1 MAQYGIKA
9 RIAVFYVD
17 DWLKA
22 QYPDA
27 SQSLWDSLHA
37 YSDNAYVEPI
47 KPALRIIEGLSE
59 TYKVHGMGS
68 PVHIPQLDKGKEDSD
83 DKSHIHLIWYGQI
96 SDDKWNAFAK
106 QLTEKIP
113 QIAFKPK
120 LLNRNE
126 IEAYTKYL
134 THETEDSKD
143 KQQFTA
149 EQKEV
154 FDCAVEL

>member
-9 RIAVFYVD
+9 RIAVFYLV

-22 QYPDA
+22 QFPDMEIPDTM
-27 SQSLWDSLHA
+27 LM
-37 YSDNAYVEPI
+37 DNSYVEHLY
-47 KPALRIIEGLSE
+47 PALRIIEGFSE

-68 PVHIPQLDKGKEDSD
+68 PVHIPQLDKGKEESE
-83 DKSHIHLIWYGQI
+83 DKPHIHLIWYGQI
-96 SDDKWNAFAK
+96 SDDKWNIFAK
-106 QLTEKIP
+106 HLTEKIP

-120 LLNRNE
+120 LLDRNE

-154 FDCAVEL
+154 FDCAVKL

>member
-9 RIAVFYVD
+9 RIAVFYLV

-22 QYPDA
+22 QYSEEMTFTDEFY
-27 SQSLWDSLHA
+27 QGEK
-37 YSDNAYVEPI
+37 YVTLI
-47 KPALRIIEGLSE
+47 IPALRIIEGLSE

-68 PVHIPQLDKGKEDSD
+68 PIHIPQLDKGKEDSD
-83 DKSHIHLIWYGQI
+83 DKPHIHLIWYGQL
-96 SDDKWNAFAK
+96 SDEKWNMFAK
-106 QLTEKIP
+106 ELTEKIP

-134 THETEDSKD
+134 THETKDSSD

-149 EQKEV
+149 EQMEV
-154 FDCAVEL
+154 IDCAVEL

>member
-9 RIAVFYVD
+9 RISVFYLV
-17 DWLKA
+17 DWLKS
-22 QYPDA
+22 QYSPD
-27 SQSLWDSLHA
+27 
-37 YSDNAYVEPI
+37 I
-47 KPALRIIEGLSE
+47 KIYDDFYKDENYITFIIPVLRIIEGLSE

-68 PVHIPQLDKGKEDSD
+68 PVHIPQLDKGKEDSE
-83 DKSHIHLIWYGQI
+83 DKPHIHLIWYGLL
-96 SDDKWNAFAK
+96 SDEKWNMFAK

-120 LLNRNE
+120 LLDRNE